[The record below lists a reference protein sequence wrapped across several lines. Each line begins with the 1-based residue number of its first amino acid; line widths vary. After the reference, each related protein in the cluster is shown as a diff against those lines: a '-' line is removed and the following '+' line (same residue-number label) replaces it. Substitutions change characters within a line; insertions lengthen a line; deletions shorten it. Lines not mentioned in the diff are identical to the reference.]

1 MSIPITAALVN
12 ELRTKT
18 GQGMMECKKMLAET
32 NGDMELAI
40 RKFRE
45 KGVKTS
51 VLERAATEGRVFSG
65 ASADHTKAAAVE
77 VLCNTDFTAKSDA
90 VAALGEKVLK
100 KLLSG
105 TTDLAADAELK
116 TELTAI
122 AQTTG
127 ENVQLGRAVAV
138 AGAFAASFL
147 YSTAGKGKSAVLTA
161 FSAGGSD
168 ELAKSVGMH
177 VVASRPLALTRAEM
191 PADVVAK
198 ERDIAVEQAK
208 ATGKP
213 QQIAEKIA
221 EGKLNAFYAE
231 KVLLDQDFINAE
243 VYKGKVGDMLKAKG
257 ATLAQF
263 VRLEL
268 GQA

>member
-1 MSIPITAALVN
+1 MSVQITAAMVN

-32 NGDMELAI
+32 GGDIEAAI

-51 VLERAATEGRVFSG
+51 VLERAANEGRVFLG
-65 ASADHTKAAAVE
+65 AGSDHKSAAAVE

-90 VAALGEKVLK
+90 VAALGEKAIK
-100 KLLSG
+100 KLLAG
-105 TTDLAADAELK
+105 TTDLAGDAEIK
-116 TELTAI
+116 ADLTALS
-122 AQTTG
+122 QTTG
-127 ENVQLGRAVAV
+127 ENVQLGRASLVKGGFV
-138 AGAFAASFL
+138 GTYL
-147 YSTAGKGKSAVLTA
+147 YSTAGKGKTAVLLG
-161 FSAGGSD
+161 FSAGGND
-168 ELAKSVGMH
+168 EVAKTLGMH
-177 VVASRPLALTRAEM
+177 VVASKPLALTREQM

-221 EGKLNAFYAE
+221 EGKLNAFYGE
-231 KVLLDQDFINAE
+231 KVLLDQDFINPEAF
-243 VYKGKVGDMLKAKG
+243 KGKVGEMLKAKG
-257 ATLAQF
+257 AALSEF
-263 VRLEL
+263 VRIEV
-268 GQA
+268 GAA